1 MTMVRNRNAL
11 LQISGVVIMTDER
24 EAETAARVV
33 ADAAFVAA
41 ERVATAAAK
50 AAVESAASA
59 VAAASSASQM
69 LAAVAVS
76 RLDGIDKT
84 FEAHERQDHER
95 FLAISS
101 NQKEIKEELKEDIKD
116 VANDLK
122 DLGID
127 QKKQTR
133 TITLMTGGIISIS
146 TIINVGVGLFA
157 LLHNH

>member
-1 MTMVRNRNAL
+1 MNHDLSKVDTEL
-11 LQISGVVIMTDER
+11 
-24 EAETAARVV
+24 AAKIV

-84 FEAHERQDHER
+84 FASHERQDHDR
-95 FLAISS
+95 FVAMTEA
-101 NQKEIKEELKEDIKD
+101 QKELK
-116 VANDLK
+116 K
-122 DLGID
+122 DLIVD
-127 QKKQTR
+127 IAVVVNDVKDLTADLKKQTR
-133 TITLMTGGIISIS
+133 NLTLIMGGLILLGNLITA
-146 TIINVGVGLFA
+146 GVF
-157 LLHNH
+157 HHW